1 MLRRTFLAGGLLA
14 LSGSAF
20 MLFAQP
26 PGPPRGDRGGSGGVD
41 AAVTKLMAYDADK
54 DGKLTKDELN
64 DARLTALFQRADGD
78 QDGAVTKDELKAQ
91 LTKDA
96 AAFGNDRGG
105 GPGGPPGGD
114 RGPGGPPPGGF
125 GDGPRGF
132 GPPPPGTILPPF
144 LQDELRL
151 SEEQKQQLSDL
162 QKEVDTKLA
171 QILNREQRQQLR
183 EMANRG
189 PRGFGGDRPPGD
201 DRRPGGNRPP
211 PDGARPPRPP
221 Q

>member
-1 MLRRTFLAGGLLA
+1 MLRRSFFAGGLLA
-14 LSGSAF
+14 LSGSAL

-26 PGPPRGDRGGSGGVD
+26 PGPPRGDRGGSGAVD

-54 DGKLTKDELN
+54 DGKLTKEELN

-78 QDGAVTKDELKAQ
+78 QDGAITKDELKAQ

-96 AAFGNDRGG
+96 AAFSNDRG

-125 GDGPRGF
+125 GDGPRAF
-132 GPPPPGTILPPF
+132 APPPPGTILPPF

-151 SEEQKQQLSDL
+151 SDEQKQQLSDL

-211 PDGARPPRPP
+211 PDGGRPPRPP